1 MNKEFLAST
10 SVFAEMANNNV
21 NLPQIINEFIIN
33 TYILNSTY
41 SQNSAEIRN
50 ELVAHFDIDI
60 PEAIIRTQLKRLT
73 KDKVVDYIDGQYVI
87 SPTHR
92 TSREYINKDVSNKKK
107 AHTDIFEG
115 LKNYVQQQIGPL
127 IGDKQQDLENNFIEY
142 LFDSSKKEDE
152 FSGLISAYVVKNEK
166 EENFRKELNLIREGS
181 IILKGLYYTTDFN
194 DLTIWRNDLT
204 IYMDTEHLLSLTG
217 LNGDTFKLM
226 LMDFYNLVRDINSKV
241 AANGAKKIHLKY
253 TLEVKKEIESIFYV
267 GHRIVAG
274 KATLQPG
281 KTAIKN
287 IVQGCGSPTDIT
299 RKTSEFFTALKSLGI
314 YEADSIDL
322 FEKPQ
327 YNVVDPSAMDKYSK
341 EKTEEDINRILE
353 QFTFINVLR
362 NGRNDRGFEN
372 IGHILMTGDRVT
384 RMMSYDNEL
393 KISDSDFS
401 FATDVFYVTQ
411 RLWFKLNRGLGFSE
425 SLPATLDVVNK
436 ARVIL
441 SSQINSSVR
450 ARYNKIGEEI
460 KNGERTE
467 EELKDYY
474 FRLRA
479 NTFSPEEITSENIA
493 EHINFIYSNNDLE
506 NYLRNKSSEKSE
518 LEARKIKVNAL
529 EEISIAQSHENIRL
543 RNLMLDNEKN
553 SAERLYLIYKYL
565 ALAVIISIVLIIGF
579 LSYFLK
585 QENDTII
592 ATISF
597 GLLILTVIM
606 GVLTKNKIENWL
618 REKAFKSYKELKYK
632 ENQSH

>member
-10 SVFAEMANNNV
+10 SVFAEMANNNI

-50 ELVAHFDIDI
+50 ELVVHFDMDI
-60 PEAIIRTQLKRLT
+60 PEAIIRTQLKRLA
-73 KDKVVDYIDGQYVI
+73 KEDIVEYNDGQYVI
-87 SPTHR
+87 TPNHR
-92 TSREYINKDVSNKKK
+92 TSREYISKDVEDKKK
-107 AHTDIFEG
+107 AHADIFEG
-115 LKNYVQQQIGPL
+115 LKVYVQQQIGL
-127 IGDKQQDLENNFIEY
+127 LDKQKQQDLEHNFIEY
-142 LFDSSKKEDE
+142 LFDNSKEDG
-152 FSGLISAYVVKNEK
+152 FSALISAYVVKNEK
-166 EENFRKELNLIREGS
+166 EESFLKELNLIREGS
-181 IILKGLYYTTDFN
+181 TILKGLYYTTDFN
-194 DLTIWRNDLT
+194 DSNVWRNDLT
-204 IYMDTEHLLSLTG
+204 IYLDTEHLLSLTG

-226 LMDFYNLVRDINSKV
+226 LMDFYNLVRDINRKV
-241 AANGAKKIHLKY
+241 ASKGAKKNHLKY
-253 TLEVKKEIESIFYV
+253 TVEVKREIESLFYI
-267 GHRIVAG
+267 GQRIIEG
-274 KATLQPG
+274 KATLHPG

-287 IVQGCGSPTDIT
+287 IVQGCNKPTDIT

-314 YEADSIDL
+314 NEAESIDL

-327 YNVVDPSAMDKYSK
+327 YNVVDLSAIDKYSG
-341 EKTEEDINRILE
+341 EKTEEEINKILE
-353 QFTFINVLR
+353 QFTYINILR
-362 NGRNDRGFEN
+362 SGRNERGFEN

-384 RMMSYDNEL
+384 RMMSYDNDL

-425 SLPATLDVVNK
+425 KLPATLDVVNK

-450 ARYNKIGEEI
+450 NRFNTIGEQIE
-460 KNGERTE
+460 KGERTE

-474 FRLRA
+474 LRLRS
-479 NTFSPEEITSENIA
+479 NTYSPEEINSENIA
-493 EHINFIYSNNDLE
+493 EHISFIYTTNDLDS
-506 NYLRNKSSEKSE
+506 YLRNKSAEKSE

-529 EEISIAQSHENIRL
+529 EEVSIAQSNENKRL
-543 RNLMLDNEKN
+543 RDLMLTNAKK
-553 SAERLYLIYKYL
+553 SAERLYSLYKYL
-565 ALAVIISIVLIIGF
+565 ALAVIILIVVCIGF

-597 GLLILTVIM
+597 ALLIITVVTSLI
-606 GVLTKNKIENWL
+606 TKNKINSWL
-618 REKAFKSYKELKYK
+618 KKRAFQNYRELETEDKKVV
-632 ENQSH
+632 